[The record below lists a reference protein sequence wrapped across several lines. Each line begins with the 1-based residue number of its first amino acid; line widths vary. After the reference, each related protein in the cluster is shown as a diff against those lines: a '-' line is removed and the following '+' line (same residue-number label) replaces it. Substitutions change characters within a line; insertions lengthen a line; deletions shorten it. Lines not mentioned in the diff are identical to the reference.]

1 LNLKDER
8 LIRIYSLVTVIGI
21 VQFLVLTYVAAVYYP
36 GGYDYFGYYF
46 SDLGAVTAR
55 NGDPNALSSTLF
67 SISLTLVALSL
78 IPFWIS
84 VRNLSGESKLSK
96 VLSKVGSISGLV
108 STPFIFGV
116 ALYPIDTRL
125 NAHVLTTML
134 FFTLFMAGIASYSF
148 MFMVSSE
155 HPGSHGLVG
164 LLLLSL
170 SIPVFVD
177 PLASY
182 VVLLQKVLAYG
193 CFLWVLMP
201 LRSLNRR
208 RKK

>member
-1 LNLKDER
+1 MDER
-8 LIRIYSLVTVIGI
+8 LTRIYSLVTVIGI

-55 NGDPNALSSTLF
+55 NGDPNALSSALF
-67 SISLTLVALSL
+67 SVSLSAVALSL

-84 VRNLSGESKLSK
+84 VRNLSGESRLSQA
-96 VLSKVGSISGLV
+96 LSRVGSISGLL

-125 NAHVLTTML
+125 NAHILTTML
-134 FFTLFMAGIASYSF
+134 FFTFFMVGMASYSL
-148 MFMVSSE
+148 MFIVSSE
-155 HPGSHGLVG
+155 LPRTHGLMG

-170 SIPVFVD
+170 SIPVFAD

-182 VVLLQKVLAYG
+182 VALLQKVLAYG
-193 CFLWVLMP
+193 CFIWVLLP
-201 LRSLNRR
+201 LSSLNQRR
-208 RKK
+208 NS